1 MCRILNWYSYADFLL
16 LRTNWLN
23 MKFGFT
29 KLSIIPVR
37 AENREQSEMVTQLL
51 FGDIFTVLTEKKNWL
66 EIQIEADQYV
76 GWIDKTMFFEI
87 SESQFELIK
96 HSQLKLNKNLV
107 CYLNSEKEKTHLVR
121 GSSFSQLENNQVI
134 LGDKDYKLEEFE
146 TVKGENLRQE
156 IIEVAES
163 YLSTPYLWG
172 GKSPFGI
179 DCSGFSQIVY
189 KINGIQI
196 PRDASQQV
204 NLGQSRNFIDEAE
217 PGDLA
222 FFDNEEG
229 NVIHVGIVME
239 GRRIIH
245 ASGEVRIDKLD
256 HQGIFNVDKKVYSH
270 KLRVI
275 QNVLD

>member
-1 MCRILNWYSYADFLL
+1 MK
-16 LRTNWLN
+16 TNRSK

-37 AENREQSEMVTQLL
+37 AENKEQSEMVTQLL

-66 EIQIEADQYV
+66 EIQIDYDQYT

-87 SESQFELIK
+87 SEDQFNLIK

-107 CYLNSEKEKTHLVR
+107 CYLNSNSEEIHLVR
-121 GSSFSQLENNQVI
+121 GSSFSRIENHQI
-134 LGDKDYKLEEFE
+134 IIGDKIYKIEGLD
-146 TVKGENLRQE
+146 TVKGENIRQE
-156 IIEVAES
+156 IIETAKS

-189 KINGIQI
+189 KINGITI
-196 PRDASQQV
+196 PRDASEQV
-204 NLGQSRNFIDEAE
+204 NLGKSRNFIDEAQE
-217 PGDLA
+217 GDLA

-229 NVIHVGIVME
+229 RVIHVGIVLK
-239 GRRIIH
+239 GRKIIH

-256 HQGIFNVDKKVYSH
+256 HQGIYNIDKKIYTH

-275 QNVLD
+275 QNIIGI

>member
-1 MCRILNWYSYADFLL
+1 
-16 LRTNWLN
+16 

-37 AENREQSEMVTQLL
+37 VDAREQSEMVTQLI
-51 FGDIFTVLTEKKNWL
+51 FGDIFSVLVEKKKWL
-66 EIQIEADQYV
+66 QILIEADGYE

-87 SESQFELIK
+87 SQSQFNQIK
-96 HSQLKLNKNLV
+96 HSKNKVSNKLVSYIETEN
-107 CYLNSEKEKTHLVR
+107 EKIHLVK
-121 GSSFSQLENNQVI
+121 GSSFPLMENNQI
-134 LGDKDYKLEEFE
+134 MIGENSFSLTEFE
-146 TVKGENLRQE
+146 TVKGKNIRSE
-156 IIEVAES
+156 IIETAKD

-204 NLGQSRNFIDEAE
+204 SLGASRNFIDEAQA
-217 PGDLA
+217 GDLA
-222 FFDNEEG
+222 FFDNEDG
-229 NVIHVGIVME
+229 VVIHVGIIME
-239 GRRIIH
+239 GRKIIH
-245 ASGEVRIDKLD
+245 ASGKVRIDNID
-256 HQGIFNVDKKVYSH
+256 HQGIYNQESKSYTH

-275 QNVLD
+275 QNIIGQ

>member
-1 MCRILNWYSYADFLL
+1 
-16 LRTNWLN
+16 

-37 AENREQSEMVTQLL
+37 IENKEQSEMVTQLL

-66 EIQIEADQYV
+66 EIQIEADQYI

-87 SESQFELIK
+87 SKDQFELIK
-96 HSQLKLNKNLV
+96 HSNAKLNKNLV
-107 CYLNSEKEKTHLVR
+107 CYLNSDSEKIHLVR
-121 GSSFSQLENNQVI
+121 GSSFYQIENDQI
-134 LGDKDYKLEEFE
+134 IIGEKDYKLDGFE
-146 TVKGENLRQE
+146 AVKGNNIREEMIE
-156 IIEVAES
+156 IAKL

-189 KINGIQI
+189 KINGISI

-204 NLGQSRNFIDEAE
+204 NLGQSRNFIDEAQA
-217 PGDLA
+217 GDLA
-222 FFDNEEG
+222 FFDNENG
-229 NVIHVGIVME
+229 DVIHVGIVLE
-239 GRRIIH
+239 GRKIIH
-245 ASGEVRIDKLD
+245 ASGKVRIDKLD
-256 HQGIFNVDKKVYSH
+256 HQGIFDNDKKIYTH

-275 QNVLD
+275 QNIIGE

>member
-1 MCRILNWYSYADFLL
+1 
-16 LRTNWLN
+16 

-37 AENREQSEMVTQLL
+37 AEAKEQSEMVTQLI
-51 FGDIFTVLTEKKNWL
+51 FGDIFSVIEEKKKWL
-66 EIQIEADQYV
+66 KILIEADGYE
-76 GWIDKTMFFEI
+76 GWIDKTMFFEL
-87 SESQFELIK
+87 SQSQFNQIK
-96 HSQLKLNKNLV
+96 HSKNKVTNNLV
-107 CYLNSEKEKTHLVR
+107 TYIESEAERIHLVK
-121 GSSFSQLENNQVI
+121 GSSFPLMENNELIVGESSYR
-134 LGDKDYKLEEFE
+134 LSEFE
-146 TVKGENLRQE
+146 TVKGDDIRAE
-156 IIEVAES
+156 IIESAKD

-204 NLGQSRNFIDEAE
+204 SLGKSRNFIDEAQA
-217 PGDLA
+217 GDLA

-229 NVIHVGIVME
+229 NVIHVGIIME
-239 GRRIIH
+239 GRKIIH
-245 ASGEVRIDKLD
+245 ASGKVRIDNID
-256 HQGIFNVDKKVYSH
+256 HQGIFNQESRTYTH

-275 QNVLD
+275 QNIIE

>member
-1 MCRILNWYSYADFLL
+1 
-16 LRTNWLN
+16 

-37 AENREQSEMVTQLL
+37 SENKEQSEMVTQLL
-51 FGDIFTVLTEKKNWL
+51 FGDIFTVLSEKKNWL
-66 EIQIEADQYV
+66 EIQIESDQYI

-87 SESQFELIK
+87 SEAQFELFK
-96 HSQLKLNKNLV
+96 NSQPVLNNNLV
-107 CYLNSEKEKTHLVR
+107 CFLKNEEERIHLVR
-121 GSSFSQLENNQVI
+121 GSAFTQLENHQI
-134 LGDKDYKLEEFE
+134 LIGDKSYTVENFE
-146 TVKGENLRQE
+146 TTKGKDLRSD
-156 IIEVAES
+156 IIETAKS

-179 DCSGFSQIVY
+179 DCSGFSQMVY

-204 NLGQSRNFIDEAE
+204 NLGQSRNFIDEAQ

-222 FFDNEEG
+222 FFDNDEG
-229 NVIHVGIVME
+229 NVIHVGIVMQ
-239 GRRIIH
+239 GRKIIH
-245 ASGEVRIDKLD
+245 ASGQVRIDKLD
-256 HQGIFNVDKKVYSH
+256 HQGIFNTDTKTYTH

-275 QNVLD
+275 QTLIDA

>member
-1 MCRILNWYSYADFLL
+1 
-16 LRTNWLN
+16 

-37 AENREQSEMVTQLL
+37 IENKEQSEMVTQLL
-51 FGDIFTVLTEKKNWL
+51 FGDIYSVISEKKNWL

-87 SESQFELIK
+87 SEEQFSQIK
-96 HSQLKLNKNLV
+96 HSKLKINKNLI
-107 CYLNSEKEKTHLVR
+107 CYLSSDNQQIHLVR
-121 GSSFSQLENNQVI
+121 GSSFSQLENNRTFI
-134 LGDKDYKLEEFE
+134 GDKDYKIEGFE
-146 TVKGENLRQE
+146 TVEGEQIRKE
-156 IIEVAES
+156 IIEVAKS

-179 DCSGFSQIVY
+179 DCSGFSQMVY

-204 NLGQSRNFIDEAE
+204 NLGASRNFMDESK

-229 NVIHVGIVME
+229 NVIHVGIVLD
-239 GRRIIH
+239 GHKIIH

-256 HQGIFNVDKKVYSH
+256 HQGIFNIDKKIYTH

-275 QNVLD
+275 QNIIGE